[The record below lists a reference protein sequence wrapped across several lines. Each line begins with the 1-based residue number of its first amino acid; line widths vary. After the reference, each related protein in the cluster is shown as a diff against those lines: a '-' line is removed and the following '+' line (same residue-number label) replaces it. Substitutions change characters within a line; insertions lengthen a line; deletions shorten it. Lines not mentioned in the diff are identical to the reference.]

1 MIKPKPP
8 TIDKNKR
15 NSSMRQNKNFL
26 TVENNC
32 VNDHSDASIHLNGT
46 IDLNERSSNT
56 DVNRDALNS
65 SISILYESIKRADT
79 NDKINEE
86 SVQLSNKDDN
96 SSVSDKDSTAGMP
109 IVSCSA
115 RKNKNSDIFM
125 KIINKSKKCNSR
137 YMRRI

>member
-1 MIKPKPP
+1 MIKPKPSM
-8 TIDKNKR
+8 IDKNER

-26 TVENNC
+26 TVGNNC
-32 VNDHSDASIHLNGT
+32 ANDHSDASIHLNGT

-96 SSVSDKDSTAGMP
+96 SSVSDKDSTAEMP
-109 IVSCSA
+109 TVSFSA

-125 KIINKSKKCNSR
+125 KIINKSKNCNSR